1 MDMEMD
7 MDMEMEMDMEM
18 GFNNNLNKQNM
29 STKVKT
35 TKVMK
40 YKELITRTESEINK
54 ELLDL
59 EVEKAANV
67 LQQGTLS
74 VKSKVLAAE
83 GEVKQAEIAVSV
95 MKQSLE
101 DSKALKPFN
110 VQNILN
116 KRTALLQAEEDLKT
130 AQENAIQIKDSHT
143 FLVKL
148 AEELF

>member
-1 MDMEMD
+1 
-7 MDMEMEMDMEM
+7 
-18 GFNNNLNKQNM
+18 M
-29 STKVKT
+29 STKKT
-35 TKVMK
+35 KIMK

-74 VKSKVLAAE
+74 VQSKVLAAE
-83 GEVKQAEIAVSV
+83 GEVKQAEITVGMA
-95 MKQSLE
+95 KQALE
-101 DSKALKPFN
+101 DSKASKPFN

-116 KRTALLQAEEDLKT
+116 KRTALLQAEENLKS
-130 AQENAIQIKDSHT
+130 AQENAAQIKDSHT
-143 FLVKL
+143 FLVQL

>member
-1 MDMEMD
+1 
-7 MDMEMEMDMEM
+7 
-18 GFNNNLNKQNM
+18 M

-40 YKELITRTESEINK
+40 YKELITRTEFEINK

-95 MKQSLE
+95 AKQELE

-116 KRTALLQAEEDLKT
+116 KRTALLQAEENLKS

-143 FLVKL
+143 FLVNL

>member
-1 MDMEMD
+1 
-7 MDMEMEMDMEM
+7 
-18 GFNNNLNKQNM
+18 M

-35 TKVMK
+35 TAVNSKVMK

-74 VKSKVLAAE
+74 VKSQVLSAE
-83 GEVKQAEIAVSV
+83 GDVKQAEIQVSV
-95 MKQSLE
+95 AKQALE
-101 DSKALKPFN
+101 DTKASKPFN

-116 KRTALLQAEEDLKT
+116 KRTALLQAE
-130 AQENAIQIKDSHT
+130 
-143 FLVKL
+143 
-148 AEELF
+148 

>member
-1 MDMEMD
+1 
-7 MDMEMEMDMEM
+7 
-18 GFNNNLNKQNM
+18 M
-29 STKVKT
+29 STTTKKSTATVKT
-35 TKVMK
+35 TKIMK

-95 MKQSLE
+95 AKQALE
-101 DSKALKPFN
+101 DSKASKPFN

-116 KRTALLQAEEDLKT
+116 KRTAYLQAEEDLKSTQET
-130 AQENAIQIKDSHT
+130 ATQIKDSHA
-143 FLVKL
+143 FLVQL

>member
-1 MDMEMD
+1 
-7 MDMEMEMDMEM
+7 
-18 GFNNNLNKQNM
+18 M
-29 STKVKT
+29 STKKT
-35 TKVMK
+35 KIMK

-83 GEVKQAEIAVSV
+83 GDVKQAEITVGMA
-95 MKQSLE
+95 KQALE
-101 DSKALKPFN
+101 DSKASKPFN

-116 KRTALLQAEEDLKT
+116 KRTAYLQAEEDLKT
-130 AQENAIQIKDSHT
+130 QQETATQIKDSHT
-143 FLVKL
+143 FLVQL

>member
-1 MDMEMD
+1 
-7 MDMEMEMDMEM
+7 
-18 GFNNNLNKQNM
+18 M
-29 STKVKT
+29 STKAKT
-35 TKVMK
+35 TAKVMK

-95 MKQSLE
+95 AKQALE
-101 DSKALKPFN
+101 DSKASKPFN

-116 KRTALLQAEEDLKT
+116 KRTALLQAEEDLKSTIAT
-130 AQENAIQIKDSHT
+130 ATEIKESHN
-143 FLVKL
+143 FLVSL

>member
-1 MDMEMD
+1 
-7 MDMEMEMDMEM
+7 
-18 GFNNNLNKQNM
+18 M

-83 GEVKQAEIAVSV
+83 GDVKQAEIAVSV
-95 MKQSLE
+95 AKQELE
-101 DSKALKPFN
+101 DSKALKSFN

>member
-1 MDMEMD
+1 
-7 MDMEMEMDMEM
+7 
-18 GFNNNLNKQNM
+18 M

-95 MKQSLE
+95 AKQELE

-116 KRTALLQAEEDLKT
+116 KRTALLQAEEDLKS
-130 AQENAIQIKDSHT
+130 AQESAIQIKDSHT

>member
-1 MDMEMD
+1 
-7 MDMEMEMDMEM
+7 
-18 GFNNNLNKQNM
+18 M
-29 STKVKT
+29 STKTKT
-35 TKVMK
+35 TAVNSKVMK

-95 MKQSLE
+95 AKQALE
-101 DSKALKPFN
+101 DSKASKPFN

-130 AQENAIQIKDSHT
+130 ASVTAAEIKDSHN
-143 FLVKL
+143 FLVAL
-148 AEELF
+148 AKELF

>member
-1 MDMEMD
+1 
-7 MDMEMEMDMEM
+7 
-18 GFNNNLNKQNM
+18 M

-95 MKQSLE
+95 AKQELE

-116 KRTALLQAEEDLKT
+116 KRTALLQAEENLKS
-130 AQENAIQIKDSHT
+130 AQESAIQIKDSHT
-143 FLVKL
+143 FLVNL

>member
-1 MDMEMD
+1 
-7 MDMEMEMDMEM
+7 
-18 GFNNNLNKQNM
+18 M
-29 STKVKT
+29 STIKKTT

-83 GEVKQAEIAVSV
+83 GDVKQAEIAVSV
-95 MKQSLE
+95 AKQALE
-101 DSKALKPFN
+101 DSKASKPFN
-110 VQNILN
+110 VQSIINA
-116 KRTALLQAEEDLKT
+116 RTAYLQAEENLKSY
-130 AQENAIQIKDSHT
+130 QETAIQIKETHN
-143 FLVKL
+143 FLVQL

>member
-1 MDMEMD
+1 
-7 MDMEMEMDMEM
+7 
-18 GFNNNLNKQNM
+18 M

-83 GEVKQAEIAVSV
+83 GEVKQAEITVSV

-101 DSKALKPFN
+101 DSKALKPFS

>member
-1 MDMEMD
+1 
-7 MDMEMEMDMEM
+7 
-18 GFNNNLNKQNM
+18 M
-29 STKVKT
+29 STKAKTTVVKT
-35 TKVMK
+35 TNSKVMK

-83 GEVKQAEIAVSV
+83 GEVKQAEITVSV

-101 DSKALKPFN
+101 DSKALKPFS

>member
-1 MDMEMD
+1 
-7 MDMEMEMDMEM
+7 
-18 GFNNNLNKQNM
+18 M
-29 STKVKT
+29 STT
-35 TKVMK
+35 TKKSVTKVNTMK

-74 VKSKVLAAE
+74 VKSKLLASE

-95 MKQSLE
+95 AKQALE
-101 DSKALKPFN
+101 DSKASKPFN

-130 AQENAIQIKDSHT
+130 AQENATQIKDSHV
-143 FLVKL
+143 FLVQL

>member
-1 MDMEMD
+1 
-7 MDMEMEMDMEM
+7 
-18 GFNNNLNKQNM
+18 M

-74 VKSKVLAAE
+74 VKSKVLAVE

-95 MKQSLE
+95 AKQELE
-101 DSKALKPFN
+101 DSKALKPFS

>member
-1 MDMEMD
+1 
-7 MDMEMEMDMEM
+7 
-18 GFNNNLNKQNM
+18 M
-29 STKVKT
+29 STTTKKSTATVKT
-35 TKVMK
+35 TKIMK

-95 MKQSLE
+95 AKQALE
-101 DSKALKPFN
+101 DSKASKPFN

-116 KRTALLQAEEDLKT
+116 KRTAYLQAEEDLKT
-130 AQENAIQIKDSHT
+130 QQENATQIKDSHT
-143 FLVKL
+143 FLVQL

>member
-1 MDMEMD
+1 
-7 MDMEMEMDMEM
+7 
-18 GFNNNLNKQNM
+18 M
-29 STKVKT
+29 STKKT
-35 TKVMK
+35 KIMK

-83 GEVKQAEIAVSV
+83 GDVKQAEIAVSV
-95 MKQSLE
+95 AKQELE

-116 KRTALLQAEEDLKT
+116 KRTALLQAEEDLKATVAT
-130 AQENAIQIKDSHT
+130 ATDVKESYN
-143 FLVKL
+143 FLVGS

>member
-1 MDMEMD
+1 
-7 MDMEMEMDMEM
+7 
-18 GFNNNLNKQNM
+18 M
-29 STKVKT
+29 STT
-35 TKVMK
+35 TKKSTVKIMK

-74 VKSKVLAAE
+74 VQSKVLAAE
-83 GEVKQAEIAVSV
+83 GEVKQSEIAVSV
-95 MKQSLE
+95 AKQALE
-101 DSKALKPFN
+101 DSKASKPFN

-116 KRTALLQAEEDLKT
+116 KRTAYLQAEENLKT
-130 AQENAIQIKDSHT
+130 QQETATQIKDSHT
-143 FLVKL
+143 FLVQL

>member
-1 MDMEMD
+1 
-7 MDMEMEMDMEM
+7 
-18 GFNNNLNKQNM
+18 M
-29 STKVKT
+29 STKATTTT
-35 TKVMK
+35 TKKVNVMK

-83 GEVKQAEIAVSV
+83 GDVKQAEIAVSV
-95 MKQSLE
+95 AKQALE
-101 DSKALKPFN
+101 DSKASKPFN

-116 KRTALLQAEEDLKT
+116 KRTALLQAEEDLK
-130 AQENAIQIKDSHT
+130 AQKEHATEIKESYN

>member
-1 MDMEMD
+1 
-7 MDMEMEMDMEM
+7 
-18 GFNNNLNKQNM
+18 M
-29 STKVKT
+29 STT
-35 TKVMK
+35 TKKSTAKTNTMK
-40 YKELITRTESEINK
+40 YVQLITRTESDINK

-95 MKQSLE
+95 AKQALE
-101 DSKALKPFN
+101 DSKASKPFN

-116 KRTALLQAEEDLKT
+116 KRTAYLQAEEDLKT
-130 AQENAIQIKDSHT
+130 QQKTATQIKDSHA
-143 FLVKL
+143 FLVHL

>member
-1 MDMEMD
+1 
-7 MDMEMEMDMEM
+7 
-18 GFNNNLNKQNM
+18 M

-83 GEVKQAEIAVSV
+83 GDVKQAEIAVSV
-95 MKQSLE
+95 AKQELE

-130 AQENAIQIKDSHT
+130 AQESAIQIKDSHT

>member
-1 MDMEMD
+1 
-7 MDMEMEMDMEM
+7 
-18 GFNNNLNKQNM
+18 M
-29 STKVKT
+29 STKAKTTAVKT

-74 VKSKVLAAE
+74 VKSKLLAAE

-95 MKQSLE
+95 AKQALE
-101 DSKALKPFN
+101 DSKASKPFN
-110 VQNILN
+110 VQVILN
-116 KRTALLQAEEDLKT
+116 KRTALLQAEEDLKSTVAT
-130 AQENAIQIKDSHT
+130 ATEIKESHN
-143 FLVKL
+143 FLVSL

>member
-1 MDMEMD
+1 
-7 MDMEMEMDMEM
+7 
-18 GFNNNLNKQNM
+18 M
-29 STKVKT
+29 STKAKTTVVKT
-35 TKVMK
+35 TNSKVMK

-83 GEVKQAEIAVSV
+83 GEVKQSEIAVSV
-95 MKQSLE
+95 AKQALE
-101 DSKALKPFN
+101 DSKASKPFN

-116 KRTALLQAEEDLKT
+116 KRTAYLQAEEDLKT
-130 AQENAIQIKDSHT
+130 QQETATQIKDSHT
-143 FLVKL
+143 FLVQL

>member
-1 MDMEMD
+1 
-7 MDMEMEMDMEM
+7 
-18 GFNNNLNKQNM
+18 M

-74 VKSKVLAAE
+74 IKSKLLAAE
-83 GEVKQAEIAVSV
+83 GDVKQAEIEVNVA
-95 MKQSLE
+95 KQELE

-116 KRTALLQAEEDLKT
+116 KRTALLQAEENLKS
-130 AQENAIQIKDSHT
+130 AQESAIQIKDSHT
-143 FLVKL
+143 FLVNL

>member
-1 MDMEMD
+1 
-7 MDMEMEMDMEM
+7 
-18 GFNNNLNKQNM
+18 M

-101 DSKALKPFN
+101 DSKALKPFS

>member
-1 MDMEMD
+1 
-7 MDMEMEMDMEM
+7 
-18 GFNNNLNKQNM
+18 M

-95 MKQSLE
+95 AKQALE
-101 DSKALKPFN
+101 DSKASKPFN

-116 KRTALLQAEEDLKT
+116 KRTAYLQAEEDLKSTQET
-130 AQENAIQIKDSHT
+130 ATQIKDSHA
-143 FLVKL
+143 FLVQL

>member
-1 MDMEMD
+1 
-7 MDMEMEMDMEM
+7 
-18 GFNNNLNKQNM
+18 M
-29 STKVKT
+29 STKTTTT
-35 TKVMK
+35 TKKVNVMK

-74 VKSKVLAAE
+74 VKSKVLIAE

-95 MKQSLE
+95 AKQKLE
-101 DSKALKPFN
+101 DSKAEKPFN

-116 KRTALLQAEEDLKT
+116 KRTALLQAEEDLKATVAT
-130 AQENAIQIKDSHT
+130 ATDVKESYN
-143 FLVKL
+143 FLVGL

>member
-1 MDMEMD
+1 
-7 MDMEMEMDMEM
+7 
-18 GFNNNLNKQNM
+18 M
-29 STKVKT
+29 STKVKATVVKT
-35 TKVMK
+35 TNSKVMK

-83 GEVKQAEIAVSV
+83 GDVKQSEIAVSV
-95 MKQSLE
+95 AKQELE

>member
-1 MDMEMD
+1 
-7 MDMEMEMDMEM
+7 
-18 GFNNNLNKQNM
+18 M

-83 GEVKQAEIAVSV
+83 GDVKQAEIAVSV
-95 MKQSLE
+95 AKQELE

-116 KRTALLQAEEDLKT
+116 KRTALLQAEENLKS
-130 AQENAIQIKDSHT
+130 AQESAIQIKDSHT

>member
-1 MDMEMD
+1 
-7 MDMEMEMDMEM
+7 
-18 GFNNNLNKQNM
+18 M
-29 STKVKT
+29 STTTKKSTATVKT
-35 TKVMK
+35 TKIMK

-83 GEVKQAEIAVSV
+83 GDVKQAEIAVSV
-95 MKQSLE
+95 AKQELE

-116 KRTALLQAEEDLKT
+116 KRTALLQAEENLKS

-143 FLVKL
+143 FLVNL

>member
-1 MDMEMD
+1 
-7 MDMEMEMDMEM
+7 
-18 GFNNNLNKQNM
+18 M
-29 STKVKT
+29 STKTKKSTAKT
-35 TKVMK
+35 NTMK
-40 YKELITRTESEINK
+40 YVQLITRTESEINK

-83 GEVKQAEIAVSV
+83 GEVKQSEIAVSV
-95 MKQSLE
+95 AKQALE
-101 DSKALKPFN
+101 DSKASKPFN

-116 KRTALLQAEEDLKT
+116 KRTAYLQAEEDLKT
-130 AQENAIQIKDSHT
+130 QQETATQIKDSHT
-143 FLVKL
+143 FLVQL

>member
-1 MDMEMD
+1 
-7 MDMEMEMDMEM
+7 
-18 GFNNNLNKQNM
+18 M
-29 STKVKT
+29 STTNKKST
-35 TKVMK
+35 AKVMK

-83 GEVKQAEIAVSV
+83 GDVKQAEIAVSV
-95 MKQSLE
+95 AKQALE
-101 DSKALKPFN
+101 DSKASKPFN

-116 KRTALLQAEEDLKT
+116 KRTALLQAEEELETKI
-130 AQENAIQIKDSHT
+130 AIATETKDAHN
-143 FLVKL
+143 FLVSL

>member
-1 MDMEMD
+1 
-7 MDMEMEMDMEM
+7 
-18 GFNNNLNKQNM
+18 M
-29 STKVKT
+29 STKAKT
-35 TKVMK
+35 TNSKVMK

-59 EVEKAANV
+59 EVAKAANV

-74 VKSKVLAAE
+74 VQSKVLAAE

-95 MKQSLE
+95 AKQALE
-101 DSKALKPFN
+101 DSKASKPFN

-116 KRTALLQAEEDLKT
+116 ARTNYLQAEENLKAYQTT
-130 AQENAIQIKDSHT
+130 AIEIKETHN
-143 FLVKL
+143 FLVEL

>member
-1 MDMEMD
+1 
-7 MDMEMEMDMEM
+7 
-18 GFNNNLNKQNM
+18 M
-29 STKVKT
+29 STKKA
-35 TKVMK
+35 KIMK

-83 GEVKQAEIAVSV
+83 GDVKQAEIAVSV
-95 MKQSLE
+95 AKQELE

-130 AQENAIQIKDSHT
+130 AQENAIQIKDSHV
-143 FLVKL
+143 FLVQL